1 MPWKDSHRRESA
13 KGRDMREMLA
23 DCMMAGE
30 KEGKPRVQSEQRTLI
45 GERGSL

>member
-1 MPWKDSHRRESA
+1 MGAQPSQGEGE
-13 KGRDMREMLA
+13 GRDMKEMLA

-45 GERGSL
+45 GEMGSL